1 MFYICQC
8 DRLDKIYFYGKIGW
22 MSELY
27 RVSMLLDFYGEL
39 LTKTQF
45 EVMSEHIYYDLTI
58 TEIANN
64 RNVSRQN
71 IHESIKRSQSI
82 LEGYES
88 KLGLVKKFDQ
98 AKNEI
103 KDFEMLISKVDLN
116 VKLKKEMLDKI
127 HSILE
132 KF

>member
-1 MFYICQC
+1 
-8 DRLDKIYFYGKIGW
+8 